1 MKDELIIAYILNEL
15 GKDEQARVEGWI
27 TASDENTRYYHQ
39 LRDAWVK
46 AMMANDYK
54 YSFFNTTKGWEEFL
68 SRVKA
73 HKKRHIIRRRLTYVS
88 GIAAAAAVV
97 LFGVFSLLKPDHQEY
112 KAYSASGIEEIEL
125 PDGSEV
131 TLNKDG
137 KVKYPDNF
145 LGDTREI
152 TIFGEGF
159 FEVET
164 DEKHP
169 FIVKAGQFRVEVLG
183 TSFNVKQTGQSSYEV
198 YVKEGSVLV
207 YEQGNRSEGKKLLPG
222 DLVSLESGFSQQL
235 KTVGRNYLSWKTKE
249 LVFANTPLKKV
260 VSDLEEYYGVDI
272 TIEDASLKEE
282 RLTTRFKDKPVEEA
296 LKVIE
301 LIFNVNAEK
310 KKNNHIVLRTNSPP
324 DNE

>member
-15 GKDEQARVEGWI
+15 GEDEKVRVEEWI
-27 TASDENTRYYHQ
+27 AASDDNTQYYHQ

-46 AMMANDYK
+46 AMMASDYK
-54 YSFFNTTKGWEEFL
+54 HSSFNTTRGWEEFL
-68 SRVKA
+68 NCVKS
-73 HKKRHIIRRRLTYVS
+73 HKKRHTIHKRLTYIS
-88 GIAAAAAVV
+88 GIAAAAAVI
-97 LFGVFSLLKPDHQEY
+97 LFGVFSLLKPEQEY
-112 KAYSASGIEEIEL
+112 KVYSASGIEEIEF

-131 TLNKDG
+131 TLNKNG

-145 LGDTREI
+145 LGDAREI

-164 DEKHP
+164 DDKHP

-183 TSFNVKQTGQSSYEV
+183 TSFNVKQTGESSYEV

-207 YEQGNRSEGKKLLPG
+207 YEKDNRSEAKKLLPG
-222 DLVSLESGFSQQL
+222 DLVNLNSGASKEL
-235 KTVGRNYLSWKTKE
+235 KPVGRNYLSWKTNE
-249 LVFANTPLKKV
+249 LVFANTPMKKV
-260 VSDLEEYYGVDI
+260 VPDLEEYYEVDI

-282 RLTTRFKDKPVEEA
+282 RLTTRFKDKPLNEA

-301 LIFNVNAEK
+301 LIFDVNAEK
-310 KKNNHIVLRTNSPP
+310 KKNNQIVLRTNSPP
-324 DNE
+324 DND